1 MVALTI
7 DRLAHQTKLFV
18 GKRLEQYLS
27 NQYWRGKGPASRLI
41 SVSSGELKQI
51 GVDRTILVD
60 QVSVKNKVPD
70 YFLEGTIEGE
80 YRNRFLSGESLTMKA
95 GIFSGQNVDVS
106 FPTSMHQVGKHIL
119 NEVMLAPYL
128 LTNPKYYFGL
138 ESMRFTKKR
147 YMDEGILLSMPFYHN
162 FYHWLIEILP
172 RLISYDRCP
181 SLHHVPLIIPRSA
194 PGFVAETL
202 RLTGYISK
210 AVFLENGTY
219 RFKKLHMLSK
229 LSSIFEVSP
238 DAIAWLNNK
247 LKDVGSNRVT
257 PKNIYISRSDA
268 KIRFVSNEPQLTEV
282 LTEFGFKTVT
292 MSGLSLPDQ
301 INLFRNAENII
312 GPHGA
317 AFANLAFA
325 KPGATLIEFFSSGH
339 YAPCFNR
346 ISGSQGLKY
355 GFLVGNPTGLGGFEV
370 SPDHLRAIL
379 AQALRAP

>member
-70 YFLEGTIEGE
+70 YFLEGAIEGE

-138 ESMRFTKKR
+138 ESMRFTKKS
-147 YMDEGILLSMPFYHN
+147 YMMVLSTCT
-162 FYHWLIEILP
+162 
-172 RLISYDRCP
+172 LISAPTLPLSRC
-181 SLHHVPLIIPRSA
+181 LHRSCLVSHTASPRTARKNSKK
-194 PGFVAETL
+194 PPCS
-202 RLTGYISK
+202 RL
-210 AVFLENGTY
+210 
-219 RFKKLHMLSK
+219 M
-229 LSSIFEVSP
+229 
-238 DAIAWLNNK
+238 
-247 LKDVGSNRVT
+247 
-257 PKNIYISRSDA
+257 
-268 KIRFVSNEPQLTEV
+268 
-282 LTEFGFKTVT
+282 
-292 MSGLSLPDQ
+292 
-301 INLFRNAENII
+301 
-312 GPHGA
+312 
-317 AFANLAFA
+317 
-325 KPGATLIEFFSSGH
+325 
-339 YAPCFNR
+339 
-346 ISGSQGLKY
+346 
-355 GFLVGNPTGLGGFEV
+355 
-370 SPDHLRAIL
+370 
-379 AQALRAP
+379 